1 MLSNIGRRYVVNVGL
16 NIDWDF
22 FFEQDET
29 RFWNHGDNP
38 FSHGSMLWSLR
49 FADAYAMGEDLEK
62 TYTADARWETLWS
75 DLGQFGFNLDNA
87 EVIYGDSNLGAW
99 FVFGQYDVSHIYS
112 FDNHSD
118 VCYLSESGE
127 RVDCGNWLGQTLRV
141 QEGVDATVVKPDRE
155 RLELEFGFTEP
166 IAQSWV
172 KTGRLQAFTYDDL
185 FDFKLK
191 KDVAVI
197 FICRSG
203 SWTPPWDDAKFMTLV
218 EQRDNPVYLKDV
230 FGDETPDTANPETL
244 RDWNRNGVMRNAE
257 NGFLYRRAGREWL
270 RIS

>member
-1 MLSNIGRRYVVNVGL
+1 MVSVGL

-38 FSHGSMLWSLR
+38 FSHTSMLWGLR
-49 FADAYAMGEDLEK
+49 FVDSYASGEDLEK
-62 TYTADARWETLWS
+62 TYTADDRWKTLWS
-75 DLGQFGFNLDNA
+75 HLEQSGFNLDNA
-87 EVIYGDSNLGAW
+87 KVIYGDSNLGAW

-112 FDNHSD
+112 FDNHND
-118 VCYLSESGE
+118 VCYLDEAGG

-141 QEGVDATVVKPDRE
+141 HEGVEATVVYPDRG
-155 RLELEFGFTEP
+155 RLESEFQFKEP
-166 IAQSWV
+166 AAQSWV
-172 KTGRLQAFTYDDL
+172 ETGRLRATTYDDL
-185 FDFKLK
+185 QHADR
-191 KDVAVI
+191 DVTVI

-203 SWTPPWDDAKFMTLV
+203 SWTPPWDDSKFMTMV
-218 EQRDNPVYLKDV
+218 QQRDNPVYLKDI

-244 RDWNRNGVMRNAE
+244 RSWNRNGVIHYSE
-257 NGFLYRRAGREWL
+257 NGFLHRRAGREWL